1 MASIKQRIEH
11 LFPSE
16 KGKGPSPIAMVATFF
31 AERRGQWL
39 TQVDI
44 IKLVNKKFGD
54 STIRKAFR
62 GLSLPM
68 DALDGRPFIEVESV
82 KEDRPG
88 GPILRGRISDAAI
101 EKLFKTVTPVEN
113 EPPSCFIRKKRL
125 ELPPLKI
132 NDRYLP
138 PKDIVD
144 IRKLKSGED
153 YTRSLLHKLA
163 TDKLGA
169 DKEAIEKLIL
179 KMAKNQGIEFDTAT
193 FQFTKGGKE
202 VFPEGNLARTFY
214 KWRNGPYTKPSCV
227 LKGHHY
233 GPIPLRQ
240 RAFTDLAM
248 QKLAADENRLAFSAS
263 AYIVDSRQDSER
275 IRAIEGRVKK
285 GDEES
290 FKELIRVL
298 SSEDSRYARQEAAR
312 SLGHLHD
319 PRVIEPLVEAMLG
332 DEYVAVRSIAAE
344 GLTSFGYR
352 PEFTQALND
361 SDPHIRRGIV
371 EILGK
376 IGDLRA
382 VDSLMQA
389 LHDPDIGVQCSAANS
404 LGKIGD
410 SRAVDFIIS
419 KLESEDES
427 VRHAVAEALGNIGD
441 RRAIEALRKMRDDP
455 STWVRD
461 TVIIALKK
469 LER

>member
-1 MASIKQRIEH
+1 MASIEQRIEH

-16 KGKGPSPIAMVATFF
+16 KGKGPSPIAMVATLF

-44 IKLVNKKFGD
+44 IKLVNRKFGD
-54 STIRKAFR
+54 STIRKAFKE
-62 GLSLPM
+62 LSLPM
-68 DALDGRPFIEVESV
+68 DDLDGRPFIEVESV

-88 GPILRGRISDAAI
+88 GPILRGRISDAAT
-101 EKLFKTVTPVEN
+101 EKLFKSVTSVN
-113 EPPSCFIRKKRL
+113 KEPPSCFIRKMRL

-138 PKDIVD
+138 PNDIVD
-144 IRKLKSGED
+144 VRKLKSGED
-153 YTRSLLHKLA
+153 YTSSLLHKLA

-179 KMAKNQGIEFDTAT
+179 KMAKNQGIEFDAAAG
-193 FQFTKGGKE
+193 QFTKDGQE
-202 VFPEGNLARTFY
+202 MFPERNLAKVY
-214 KWRNGPYTKPSCV
+214 SKWRNGPYTKPSCV
-227 LKGHHY
+227 LKGHQR

-248 QKLAADENRLAFSAS
+248 QKLAADENRLVFSVCTNV
-263 AYIVDSRQDSER
+263 VDFQQDLER
-275 IRAIEGRVKK
+275 IRAVEERAKK
-285 GDEES
+285 GDPEGIE
-290 FKELIRVL
+290 ELIRVL
-298 SSEDSRYARQEAAR
+298 SGEDSRYARQEAAR
-312 SLGHLHD
+312 SLGRLGK
-319 PRVIEPLVEAMLG
+319 PRVIEPLIEAMLG

-344 GLTSFGYR
+344 GLASFGYR

-361 SDPHIRRGIV
+361 SDPHLRRGIV

-382 VDSLMQA
+382 VDPLMEA

-404 LGKIGD
+404 LGKLGD
-410 SRAVDFIIS
+410 SRAVDVIIS

-441 RRAIEALRKMRDDP
+441 PRAIEALRKMRDDP

-461 TVIIALKK
+461 TVIISLKK